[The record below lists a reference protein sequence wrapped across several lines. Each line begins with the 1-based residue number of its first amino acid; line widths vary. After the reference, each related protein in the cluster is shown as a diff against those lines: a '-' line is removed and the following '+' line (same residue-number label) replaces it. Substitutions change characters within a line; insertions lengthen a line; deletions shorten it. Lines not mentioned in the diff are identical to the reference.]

1 MSLLEKIISHK
12 RQELKECRD
21 NKPVKVLEKSQ
32 FFSRSS
38 LSLVQAILNP
48 DKTGIIA
55 EFKRK
60 SPSRGIINDRV
71 TLEEVTTG
79 YFRSGASALS
89 VLTDYEFFGGTTDDL
104 TRARELNPLPIL
116 RKDFIIDEYQ
126 IVEAKSIGADAIL
139 LIAAALDTDQTKQLA
154 RFARSLDLE
163 VLLEVHHADELRHL
177 NEFISVTGVNNRDLN
192 TFMVDTELSV
202 RLAGEIPDGMLKIS
216 ESGITSP
223 LTIKKL

>member
-1 MSLLEKIISHK
+1 
-12 RQELKECRD
+12 
-21 NKPVKVLEKSQ
+21 
-32 FFSRSS
+32 
-38 LSLVQAILNP
+38 
-48 DKTGIIA
+48 
-55 EFKRK
+55 
-60 SPSRGIINDRV
+60 
-71 TLEEVTTG
+71 
-79 YFRSGASALS
+79 LS

-139 LIAAALDTDQTKQLA
+139 LIAAALDTDQTIQLA

-163 VLLEVHHADELRHL
+163 VLLEVHHADELRYL
-177 NEFISVTGVNNRDLN
+177 NEFINVTGVNNRDLN

-202 RLAGEIPDGMLKIS
+202 RLAGEIPDGMVKIS

-223 LTIKKL
+223 LTMKKLKGCGYQGFLIGEHFMNSPEPATAFSDFVKTYLFGDD